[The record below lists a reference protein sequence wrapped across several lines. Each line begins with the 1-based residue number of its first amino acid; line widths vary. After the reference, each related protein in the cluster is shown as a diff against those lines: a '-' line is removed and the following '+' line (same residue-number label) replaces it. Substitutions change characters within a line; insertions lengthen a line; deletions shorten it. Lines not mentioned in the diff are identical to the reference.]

1 MKVKQDSEVQ
11 AVPVDMDGAKDVTM
25 KILLG
30 PDDGSEN
37 IIVRLFT
44 VAPGGHTPYHTHDFE
59 HLVQARSGRG
69 VVIDAA
75 GGEQELVCGRSVF
88 VAPNEKHQFAN
99 PFDEPFELTCTIM
112 NPDRQGG

>member
-1 MKVKQDSEVQ
+1 MKVKRDSEVQ
-11 AVPVDMDGAKDVTM
+11 AAPVDMDGAKDVTM
-25 KILLG
+25 KILIG

-44 VAPGGHTPYHTHDFE
+44 IAPGGHTPYHTHDFE

-69 VVIDAA
+69 VVVDAA
-75 GGEQELVCGRSVF
+75 GDTQELVSGRSVF

-99 PFDEPFELTCTIM
+99 PFDDPFELTCTIP
-112 NPDRQGG
+112 NPERKSG